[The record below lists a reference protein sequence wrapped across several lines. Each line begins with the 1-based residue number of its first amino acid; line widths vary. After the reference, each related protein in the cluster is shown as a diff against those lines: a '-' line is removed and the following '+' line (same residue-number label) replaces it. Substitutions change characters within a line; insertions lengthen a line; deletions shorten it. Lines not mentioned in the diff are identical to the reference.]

1 MILKRMVI
9 KMTKETMRKVLRE
22 KDYYIIFMNDKLD
35 RIELATP
42 NYFDEVYYLEFI
54 KNFPNSAWLVFK
66 EQYISKD
73 YLTGRQY
80 KLTIRLKDSI
90 KNLNNNQLKENLL
103 VDLKEFFEK
112 LKIPPFCVVGGRV

>member
-1 MILKRMVI
+1 
-9 KMTKETMRKVLRE
+9 MTKETMRKVLRE

>member
-1 MILKRMVI
+1 
-9 KMTKETMRKVLRE
+9 MTKEAMRKVLRE
-22 KDYYIIFMNDKLD
+22 KDYCIMFMNDKLD

-54 KNFPNSAWLVFK
+54 KNFPSSAWLVFK

-90 KNLNNNQLKENLL
+90 KNLNDNQLKEDLL

-112 LKIPPFCVVGGRV
+112 LKIPANCVVGGRA